1 MNALEQAMLY
11 QSPEKLP
18 VGVSLLPATWGRYGD
33 ELTQLCRRYPELFG
47 EVSADAAISYY
58 TPPSYHAGSF
68 TDPWGCVWSNVREGY
83 ESIVTGHP
91 LARREDVRTFHA
103 PKEDCGLPHGFMFLR
118 LTDLRGFEEMMVDF
132 AEEPPEL
139 QLLIDIVRDYNVR
152 QMKLIAART
161 QGDIIYVGDDNGMQD
176 SLPISPAKW
185 RKYMAPAYKAIYDE
199 AHAAGKLVY
208 MHTDGCIYDVMP
220 DMQQA
225 GANMINPQIRANGL
239 DNLVRVC
246 KGRIPINLDL
256 DRQLFP
262 FAQPEQIREHIWE
275 CVRAL
280 YLPEGGLGLTAECG
294 EDVPLENIDM
304 ICRTLLEVR
313 DYKG

>member
-118 LTDLRGFEEMMVDF
+118 RGNCTQQL
-132 AEEPPEL
+132 AEFL
-139 QLLIDIVRDYNVR
+139 QNLPAEFNRQGYLAAARKLGIPDKTAEKHID
-152 QMKLIAART
+152 KLIRQSALERWAHN
-161 QGDIIYVGDDNGMQD
+161 QY
-176 SLPISPAKW
+176 
-185 RKYMAPAYKAIYDE
+185 RKVI
-199 AHAAGKLVY
+199 
-208 MHTDGCIYDVMP
+208 
-220 DMQQA
+220 
-225 GANMINPQIRANGL
+225 
-239 DNLVRVC
+239 
-246 KGRIPINLDL
+246 
-256 DRQLFP
+256 
-262 FAQPEQIREHIWE
+262 
-275 CVRAL
+275 
-280 YLPEGGLGLTAECG
+280 
-294 EDVPLENIDM
+294 
-304 ICRTLLEVR
+304 
-313 DYKG
+313 